1 MVRDR
6 DEHGPGDGPETLDD
20 GWWASVL
27 RDEQYAPPAGRPAW
41 AGNGHGSA
49 AASLTNPEVDWE
61 AARQLHESDGTI
73 ELNVVGFNRGGLL
86 VAWNSL
92 RGFVPASHLVD
103 FSTDAPELDRKA
115 ALARRVGE
123 QLRLKIIEFEPAKG
137 RVVFSERA
145 ARSGPGQR
153 QLLLNRLRTGDQ
165 VAGLVTNVC
174 DFGAFV
180 DLGGGEGL
188 IHVSEVSWNRVA
200 HPRDVLTPNETVN
213 VLVLAVDRD
222 QARVALS
229 LKRLRP
235 DPWSSV
241 EQRYTIGQVIEGRIT
256 NVVNFG
262 AFMSL
267 EDGLEGLIHV
277 SELAEGH
284 FLHPRNVVREG
295 DTVRARII
303 SIDGANRRL
312 SLSLRRSAYE
322 GLPA

>member
-6 DEHGPGDGPETLDD
+6 DERGRGDSPEPLDE
-20 GWWASVL
+20 GWWTAVL
-27 RDEQYAPPAGRPAW
+27 KDELHAAPPDRAAW
-41 AGNGHGSA
+41 GGNGYSPAH
-49 AASLTNPEVDWE
+49 TTDPEVDWE
-61 AARQLHESDGTI
+61 TARQLHDSDNPV
-73 ELNVVGFNRGGLL
+73 ELSVVGFNRGGLL

-103 FSTDAPELDRKA
+103 FPTDAPELERKA
-115 ALARRVGE
+115 ALGRRVGE
-123 QLRLKIIEFEPAKG
+123 RLLLKIIELEPVKG
-137 RVVFSERA
+137 RIVFSERA

-153 QLLLNRLRTGDQ
+153 QLLLNRLRAGDQ
-165 VAGLVTNVC
+165 VTGLVTNVC
-174 DFGAFV
+174 DFGVFV
-180 DLGGGEGL
+180 DLGGVEGL

-200 HPRDVLTPNETVN
+200 HPRDVLSPNQDVAVV
-213 VLVLAVDRD
+213 VLSVDRD

-312 SLSLRRSAYE
+312 SLSLRRNAYE